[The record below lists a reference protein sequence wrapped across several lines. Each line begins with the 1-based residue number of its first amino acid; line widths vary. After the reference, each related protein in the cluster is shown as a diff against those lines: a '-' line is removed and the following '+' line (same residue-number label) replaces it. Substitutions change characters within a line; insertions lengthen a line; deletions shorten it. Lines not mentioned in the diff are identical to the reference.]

1 MWALSFDQ
9 AAILDR
15 LLIGI
20 FRALFF
26 FFFAILIVFYS
37 EER

>member
-1 MWALSFDQ
+1 
-9 AAILDR
+9 LDR